1 MYEKHKVLNDI
12 VTLEF
17 ARALMAENFGI
28 KSNWVAY
35 AFDVHE
41 KCNSLQ
47 VVRRVAKEKNILQ
60 PILLEQACDVT
71 QLVAKSLNATIGS
84 RFANVLVGGVGEIQV
99 TQTQSSESSRS
110 Q

>member
-1 MYEKHKVLNDI
+1 
-12 VTLEF
+12 
-17 ARALMAENFGI
+17 
-28 KSNWVAY
+28 
-35 AFDVHE
+35 
-41 KCNSLQ
+41 
-47 VVRRVAKEKNILQ
+47 LQ

-84 RFANVLVGGVGEIQV
+84 RFANVLVGSVGKIQA